1 MLIGH
6 SQSVCSQTLQLNLL
20 NSIQRN
26 DNGFNFIQFYRK
38 NWPKHVLCAE
48 TEKMVNF
55 GNMKFSSFIEDLD
68 VGPYIFRLHI
78 PKDNVNGS
86 KFL

>member
-1 MLIGH
+1 MSEIDENI
-6 SQSVCSQTLQLNLL
+6 QSWKCWLF
-20 NSIQRN
+20 IDR
-26 DNGFNFIQFYRK
+26 FNFIQFYHK

>member
-26 DNGFNFIQFYRK
+26 DNGFNFIQFYHK
-38 NWPKHVLCAE
+38 NWTEHVLCAE

-55 GNMKFSSFIEDLD
+55 GNMKFSSFIEALNASIIAFHT
-68 VGPYIFRLHI
+68 V
-78 PKDNVNGS
+78 
-86 KFL
+86 FLQ

>member
-20 NSIQRN
+20 NSIQRIQHSTLRLVEVH
-26 DNGFNFIQFYRK
+26 GFNFIQFYHK
-38 NWPKHVLCAE
+38 NRPKHVLYAE

-55 GNMKFSSFIEDLD
+55 GNMKFSSFIEALMD
-68 VGPYIFRLHI
+68 G
-78 PKDNVNGS
+78 
-86 KFL
+86 